1 MWRPVVQLNL
11 VRSVNFIISF
21 ISDQGL
27 CDAGPYHRRGASSPL
42 LSSKIRTLC
51 LRLAPLR
58 SVEEDVVKILSQRP
72 SRKPHNSARLLENA
86 VTNGTLFF
94 RSSKSAQ
101 GESDSDRREYG
112 PSRRVLDALGE
123 DIAVLWQDESLQEA
137 LQLAGIVV
145 EEQPG
150 L

>member
-1 MWRPVVQLNL
+1 MWRPVIQLNL

-27 CDAGPYHRRGASSPL
+27 CDTGPYYRGGASSPL

-72 SRKPHNSARLLENA
+72 SRKPHNSVRLLENA
-86 VTNGTLFF
+86 VTNGTLLF
-94 RSSKSAQ
+94 RSSKS
-101 GESDSDRREYG
+101 ESDSDRREYE

-123 DIAVLWQDESLQEA
+123 DIAVLWQDESLQQA